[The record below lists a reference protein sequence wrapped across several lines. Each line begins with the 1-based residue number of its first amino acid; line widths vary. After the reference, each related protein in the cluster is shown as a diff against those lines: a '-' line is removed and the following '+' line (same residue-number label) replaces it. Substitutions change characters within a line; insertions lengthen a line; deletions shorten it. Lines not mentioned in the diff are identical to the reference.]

1 MRAVPPLLLLAA
13 LAAGCRVETTIE
25 VETRVEADGSG
36 TRTLSV
42 QSRWQDGRAEAAPLP
57 RDFLPPGADYA
68 LREQGAERVVA
79 TAAFARLDGAAAP
92 FAFGAG
98 AGAARTAFPTR
109 FRAVDWVLF
118 TIVHYEEA
126 VVDAAEPDALRA
138 ALEEC
143 ATVALE
149 TADAACARVFGADF
163 DATILRERLRGDLRE
178 VARDLAFTIWQ
189 EFYAGSA
196 ELDALLA
203 RALPRLVPAGLE
215 LRVEWF
221 GEEER
226 TLGLPR
232 ARAAVA
238 AWVEAQLRPRRAG
251 ERTPQPV
258 GLEAVLFEGAFAAAW
273 LLALDQRFGG
283 AEGRE
288 AWWEGMQPRLK
299 GAFGAGR
306 DDVRFTLRVRMP
318 GTLLRSDGWLEPDG
332 SSFVEFAAHEA
343 FPRGRGIRCASV
355 VWSGAAQAALP
366 TAGLVPDNAAALAW
380 TRVLGDGPDG
390 APQPQVAELLRACV
404 AARSLT
410 PLEEVAAAPE
420 HELAP
425 AAARALEWLQG
436 ARE

>member
-1 MRAVPPLLLLAA
+1 MRAVPPLLLLLAA
-13 LAAGCRVETTIE
+13 LASGCRVETAIE

-42 QSRWQDGRAEAAPLP
+42 QSRWQDGRAEPAPLP
-57 RDFLPPGADYA
+57 ADFLPPGADYA
-68 LREQGAERVVA
+68 LREQGVERVVA

-98 AGAARTAFPTR
+98 ASRTAFPTR

-118 TIVHYEEA
+118 TIVHYEES
-126 VVDAAEPDALRA
+126 VVDAADPDALRA

-149 TADAACARVFGADF
+149 TADAACARVFGDDF
-163 DATILRERLRGDLRE
+163 DATVLRERLRGDLRE

-203 RALPRLVPAGLE
+203 RALPRLAPAGLE
-215 LRVEWF
+215 LRAEWF
-221 GEEER
+221 GKAER
-226 TLGLPR
+226 EFGFPR
-232 ARAAVA
+232 ARAAAA

-251 ERTPQPV
+251 VRTPQPI
-258 GLEAVLFEGAFAAAW
+258 GLESVLFDGAFAAAW

-332 SSFVEFAAHEA
+332 SSFVEFDAHEA

-355 VWSGAAQAALP
+355 AWHGAALAALP
-366 TAGLVPDNAAALAW
+366 AAGLAPDNAAALAW
-380 TRVLGDGPDG
+380 TRTLGDGPEG
-390 APQPQVAELLRACV
+390 APHPQLAELLRECV
-404 AARSLT
+404 AARSLD
-410 PLEEVAAAPE
+410 PLETVAEDPE
-420 HELAP
+420 HELAT
-425 AAARALEWLQG
+425 AAARVLAWLDG